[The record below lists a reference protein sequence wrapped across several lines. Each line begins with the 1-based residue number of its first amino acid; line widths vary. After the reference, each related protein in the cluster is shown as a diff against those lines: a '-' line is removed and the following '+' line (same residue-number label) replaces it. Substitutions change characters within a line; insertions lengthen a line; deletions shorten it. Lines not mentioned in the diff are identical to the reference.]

1 MSWKNIKLIFMR
13 EVRDQLR
20 DRRTLFM
27 ITILPVLL
35 YPMLGLGIVEM
46 MLTFSEQRRNV
57 VILNSDQLPEI
68 PALLNQQ
75 GIAEDWFTAGADD
88 ASKLHIITD
97 HPRASGS
104 AIHDKDQPTSS
115 PVADPAAG
123 ANAGTSEPRNSSRN
137 KDAELLAAAQ
147 TIAERIQNLQ
157 SLKDHPGASQQSPS
171 ETQKSTA
178 GNDASGDTASTD
190 ALTNIPVDPDLNDS
204 NSELQPVAKAR
215 SLRLAKSQ
223 DEISNLFEAS
233 GIQVLVIVPKGYS
246 DGLSKLQQRIERRS
260 SSSEQSPSASILVIR
275 NSADDKSA
283 VAFGRIK
290 GALDRWEEAIRQQS
304 FESAALPAE
313 LHHPAGLTWVEVA
326 RDEQVAASVWS
337 KLFPALLVIMALTGA
352 FYPAIDLGAGEKERG
367 TMETLLIS
375 PAKRVELVLGK
386 FATIMMF
393 SITTAL
399 LNLLS
404 MGLTGQNMAMAM
416 GGGMQGA
423 ISLEFP
429 GPGALMWLVILLFP
443 LAALFSALCLA
454 LATFARSTKE
464 GQYYLTPLL
473 MVVMGLTLFCLSP
486 AIEMTPLYSILPV
499 INVTLLLKGLLLE
512 TAANSNLAMYAIPV
526 LVSSLGYSMLALW
539 WAIELYN
546 SEDVLFREA
555 EKFDL
560 RHWLSHMLRV
570 KDSVPAFPEAVF
582 CFVLILLLQ
591 FVAMTW
597 LQPDLSSPMA
607 ARNMMRVMVT
617 QQLVMIACPAVF
629 MGVLL
634 ITSLRATFRLRRPS
648 LQALLIGTGLAFVAH
663 PLSVELSQF
672 LMYHRVFP
680 PLPEGAMK
688 VMGLLR
694 SQEQPTW
701 LLIVVFALTP
711 AICEELA
718 FRGFILSGLAR
729 GGRLAIAIVISS
741 LMFGLVHMIPQQA
754 FNAGLLGL
762 VLGTL
767 AVYSRSLFP
776 AIAFHLCNN
785 AIATLHAG
793 GFHWI
798 GADGVFFSRDAD
810 QSLRYEAP
818 LLILCGVA
826 GSLMILHMVKTI
838 MHEQDLKRRGIIPPF
853 QETPGIAVNAV
864 VEGRQPAT

>member
-1 MSWKNIKLIFMR
+1 MSWKNIRLIFLR

-27 ITILPVLL
+27 ITILPLLL

-46 MLTFSEQRRNV
+46 MLTFSEQPRNV
-57 VILNSDQLPEI
+57 VILNSDELPTT
-68 PALLNQQ
+68 PALLDAN
-75 GIAEDWFTAGADD
+75 GIAEQWFRDGSEDV
-88 ASKLHIITD
+88 SKLRIVTD
-97 HPRASGS
+97 RLVPEDTPDLSVTASSS
-104 AIHDKDQPTSS
+104 A
-115 PVADPAAG
+115 PAEEVRHNPHGRTDEELVVSAHEIAARIQTLHG
-123 ANAGTSEPRNSSRN
+123 LRSRN
-137 KDAELLAAAQ
+137 TSALQAS
-147 TIAERIQNLQ
+147 IVIQ
-157 SLKDHPGASQQSPS
+157 
-171 ETQKSTA
+171 
-178 GNDASGDTASTD
+178 GDTTRTSAEETEKTAHEPASRFH
-190 ALTNIPVDPDLNDS
+190 
-204 NSELQPVAKAR
+204 K
-215 SLRLAKSQ
+215 LAESQ
-223 DEISNLFEAS
+223 NEISSLFEKS
-233 GIQVLVIVPKGYS
+233 GIQVLVIVPKGYAS
-246 DGLSKLQQRIERRS
+246 SLQGMQQRIQNRDVES
-260 SSSEQSPSASILVIR
+260 DGHSAQPILVIS

-290 GALDRWEEAIRQQS
+290 GVLDRWEESIRYQS
-304 FESAALPAE
+304 FEAASLPAE
-313 LHHPAGLTWVEVA
+313 LHHPARLAWIEVA

-386 FATIMMF
+386 FATIMLF
-393 SITTAL
+393 SICTAL

-404 MGLTGQNMAMAM
+404 MGMTGKNMAMAM
-416 GGGMQGA
+416 GSGMPGT
-423 ISLEFP
+423 ISLDFP
-429 GPGALMWLVILLFP
+429 GPSSLMWLVILLFP
-443 LAALFSALCLA
+443 LAAFFSALCLA

-473 MVVMGLTLFCLSP
+473 MVIMGMTMFCLSP
-486 AIEMTPLYSILPV
+486 AVEMTPLYSVLPV
-499 INVTLLLKGLLLE
+499 INVALLLKGLLLE
-512 TAANSNLAMYAIPV
+512 TAAASDLVVYAIPV
-526 LVSSLGYSMLALW
+526 LISSIGYSMLALW

-560 RHWLSHMLRV
+560 RHWLSQMLRV
-570 KDSVPAFPEAVF
+570 KDAVPAFPEAIF
-582 CFVLILLLQ
+582 CFILILLLQ
-591 FVAMTW
+591 FAAMTW
-597 LQPDLSSPMA
+597 LQPDLTA
-607 ARNMMRVMVT
+607 ANAGRNMMQVMVI

-634 ITSLRATFRLRRPS
+634 TTSLRATFRLRMPS
-648 LQALLIGTGLAFVAH
+648 LQAMGIGIGLALVMH

-672 LMYHRVFP
+672 LVNHQVFP
-680 PLPEGAMK
+680 PLPEGAVK
-688 VMGLLR
+688 VMGLLQ
-694 SQEQPTW
+694 SDAQPTW

-711 AICEELA
+711 SICEELA

-729 GGRLAIAIVISS
+729 GGRLGIAIVISS
-741 LMFGLVHMIPQQA
+741 MMVGIVHMIPQQA
-754 FNAGLLGL
+754 FNAGLMGL

-798 GADGVFFSRDAD
+798 GADGVFFSRDTD

-826 GSLMILHMVKTI
+826 GALMILHMVKI
-838 MHEQDLKRRGIIPPF
+838 IIREQDLKRRGLVPPYEEF
-853 QETPGIAVNAV
+853 ASKPV
-864 VEGRQPAT
+864 VGLPDAPQTAI

>member
-454 LATFARSTKE
+454 LATFAR
-464 GQYYLTPLL
+464 
-473 MVVMGLTLFCLSP
+473 
-486 AIEMTPLYSILPV
+486 
-499 INVTLLLKGLLLE
+499 
-512 TAANSNLAMYAIPV
+512 
-526 LVSSLGYSMLALW
+526 
-539 WAIELYN
+539 
-546 SEDVLFREA
+546 
-555 EKFDL
+555 
-560 RHWLSHMLRV
+560 
-570 KDSVPAFPEAVF
+570 
-582 CFVLILLLQ
+582 
-591 FVAMTW
+591 
-597 LQPDLSSPMA
+597 
-607 ARNMMRVMVT
+607 
-617 QQLVMIACPAVF
+617 
-629 MGVLL
+629 
-634 ITSLRATFRLRRPS
+634 
-648 LQALLIGTGLAFVAH
+648 
-663 PLSVELSQF
+663 
-672 LMYHRVFP
+672 
-680 PLPEGAMK
+680 
-688 VMGLLR
+688 
-694 SQEQPTW
+694 
-701 LLIVVFALTP
+701 
-711 AICEELA
+711 
-718 FRGFILSGLAR
+718 
-729 GGRLAIAIVISS
+729 
-741 LMFGLVHMIPQQA
+741 
-754 FNAGLLGL
+754 
-762 VLGTL
+762 
-767 AVYSRSLFP
+767 
-776 AIAFHLCNN
+776 
-785 AIATLHAG
+785 
-793 GFHWI
+793 
-798 GADGVFFSRDAD
+798 
-810 QSLRYEAP
+810 
-818 LLILCGVA
+818 
-826 GSLMILHMVKTI
+826 
-838 MHEQDLKRRGIIPPF
+838 
-853 QETPGIAVNAV
+853 
-864 VEGRQPAT
+864 